1 MAPCGPRQPRQQL
14 QPLCPRQQ
22 PQEGL
27 SWGIC
32 KGEEMTDFTGEEREL
47 ARYKKV
53 LIACAM
59 MEEEYEQRV

>member
-1 MAPCGPRQPRQQL
+1 
-14 QPLCPRQQ
+14 
-22 PQEGL
+22 
-27 SWGIC
+27 
-32 KGEEMTDFTGEEREL
+32 MTDFTGEEREL